1 MDLEQLWNQR
11 HPTCNYLKKIKVS
24 PVYQSAASS
33 ATTNLMKDKIQ
44 RRLAH
49 VRHHHS
55 HEENAPV
62 VAVAAWA
69 FVIVT
74 SVTVAR
80 PLKKPSEFRAS

>member
-1 MDLEQLWNQR
+1 MDLELEWNQR
-11 HPTCNYLKKIKVS
+11 HPTCDYFKSFSGFLK
-24 PVYQSAASS
+24 ASS
-33 ATTNLMKDKIQ
+33 ASTNDLMEDKIH

-49 VRHHHS
+49 ACHHHS

-69 FVIVT
+69 FVVVT

-80 PLKKPSEFRAS
+80 PLQRPAEFRPS